1 MLMKLLLFIS
11 LGATFAG
18 ALGPLVSTPSSGDRV
33 QSVKLHMKL
42 AEQRLAYGH

>member
-11 LGATFAG
+11 LGATLAG
-18 ALGPLVSTPSSGDRV
+18 ALGPIISTPSSEGRV